1 MDQLQK
7 EYLELLAVLMEKGLP
22 SGMNA
27 SDAIAKSMARFA
39 GWIREEFTLNHVDA
53 LLFTAAF
60 IDNLPEL
67 LRRNPEFLDKLKQQ
81 AADFAK
87 ARRTVGS

>member
-1 MDQLQK
+1 MDQPR
-7 EYLELLAVLMEKGLP
+7 EEDLELLAALTEKILP

-39 GWIREEFTLNHVDA
+39 GWIRVEFKLNHVDA

-87 ARRTVGS
+87 ARRKVGS